1 MARLLVYVHHDDG
14 EFAQNSLG
22 VLARAAAL
30 DGEVTAFV
38 AGSGIDDGWAGSLG
52 GHGAARV
59 LVADDDALA
68 GGLSQ
73 PIVDALA
80 GPARDADAILFGAG
94 VVSADVA
101 AGLAARI
108 GAGIACETTEIIL
121 ADEGVVATRPALGDT
136 VMVESGFAGAPGV
149 VLARANAFAP
159 AEPSGAAAPVE
170 RIPVDISDWSRAAR
184 ITGREEAEAGGVDIT
199 EADVLVAV
207 GRGMGGPE
215 NVPLVE
221 ALAKAVGGEVAATRA
236 VVDAGWV
243 PYALQVGQTGKT
255 VSPKLYIACG
265 VSGAIQ
271 HKVGMA
277 NAGTIVAINKDQNA
291 PIHEFADISV
301 IGDALQIVPKLTEA
315 VAARRTG

>member
-1 MARLLVYVHHDDG
+1 MAGLLVYVHHDDG
-14 EFAQNSLG
+14 EFSPQGLG
-22 VLARAAAL
+22 LLAKAAGL
-30 DGEVTAFV
+30 GGEVTAFV

-52 GHGAARV
+52 GHGAAKV
-59 LVADDDALA
+59 LVADDAAL

-80 GPARDADAILFGAG
+80 PSAAEADAVLFGAG

-101 AGLAARI
+101 AGLAARL
-108 GAGIACETTEIIL
+108 GAGIACETTDIAM
-121 ADEGVVATRPALGDT
+121 ADGGVVATRPALDDT
-136 VMVESGFAGAPGV
+136 VMVESGFSGGPGI
-149 VLARANAFAP
+149 VLARANAFPVREGA
-159 AEPSGAAAPVE
+159 SGTAPVE
-170 RIPVDISDWSRAAR
+170 RVPVSVDDWSQRASL
-184 ITGREEAEAGGVDIT
+184 TGRETAEGGGVDIT
-199 EADVLVAV
+199 EADILVSV

-221 ALAKAVGGEVAATRA
+221 ALAKALGGEVAATRA

-243 PYALQVGQTGKT
+243 PYSMQVGQTGKT

-277 NAGTIVAINKDQNA
+277 SAGTIIAINKDGNA
-291 PIHEFADISV
+291 PIFEFADV
-301 IGDALQIVPKLTEA
+301 GVVGDALAILPKLTEL
-315 VAARRTG
+315 VAARKG

>member
-1 MARLLVYVHHDDG
+1 MAGLLVYVHHDDG
-14 EFAQNSLG
+14 EFSPQGLG
-22 VLARAAAL
+22 LLAKAAGL
-30 DGEVTAFV
+30 GGDVTAFV

-52 GHGAARV
+52 GHGASKV
-59 LVADDDALA
+59 LVADDAAL

-80 GPARDADAILFGAG
+80 PSAAEADAVLFGAG

-101 AGLAARI
+101 AGLAARL
-108 GAGIACETTEIIL
+108 GAGIACETTDIAM
-121 ADEGVVATRPALGDT
+121 ADGGLVATRPALDDT
-136 VMVESGFAGAPGV
+136 VMVESGFSGGPGI
-149 VLARANAFAP
+149 VLARANAFPVREDA
-159 AEPSGAAAPVE
+159 SGSAPVE
-170 RIPVDISDWSRAAR
+170 RLSVSVEDWSKGASLR
-184 ITGREEAEAGGVDIT
+184 GREASEGGGVDIT
-199 EADVLVAV
+199 EADILVSV

-221 ALAKAVGGEVAATRA
+221 ALAKALGGEVAATRA

-243 PYALQVGQTGKT
+243 PYSMQVGQTGKT

-277 NAGTIVAINKDQNA
+277 SAGTIIAINKDGNA
-291 PIHEFADISV
+291 PIFEFADV
-301 IGDALQIVPKLTEA
+301 GVVGDALAILPKLTEL
-315 VAARRTG
+315 VAARKG